1 MTMGNRDPK
10 HNGFFTLLIRTW
22 AWMNIVTY
30 MSMLIGKE
38 VVPTEF
44 IGADIVLWYLVK
56 NYAYR
61 FMDVGIILWYSNPQ
75 THGYIYPLDT

>member
-1 MTMGNRDPK
+1 V
-10 HNGFFTLLIRTW
+10 
-22 AWMNIVTY
+22 WMNIVTY

-38 VVPTEF
+38 VVPNEF